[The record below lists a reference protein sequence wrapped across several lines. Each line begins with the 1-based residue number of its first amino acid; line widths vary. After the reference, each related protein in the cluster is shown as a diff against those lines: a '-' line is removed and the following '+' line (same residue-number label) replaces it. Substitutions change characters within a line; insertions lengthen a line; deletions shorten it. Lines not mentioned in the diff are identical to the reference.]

1 MILSSEELNLVTG
14 GGVFKSCFLSKNKSY
29 NFPLRET
36 RPNWNIGNNLITL
49 KFKNR
54 RWKVIS
60 VK

>member
-14 GGVFKSCFLSKNKSY
+14 GGLFKSCLPFKNKSY
-29 NFPLRET
+29 NPHNFQ
-36 RPNWNIGNNLITL
+36 IGKAKPIGIPLITL

-54 RWKVIS
+54 RWRVIP